1 MCVMTFYGC
10 LLLLMVLQMFNTLEQ
25 TIEIE
30 GLFTRERERERE
42 MHESCL
48 KSKYNWHIIIQRIIQ
63 KTIRRLYSTCV
74 GLRI

>member
-10 LLLLMVLQMFNTLEQ
+10 LLLIMVLQMFNTLEQ

-42 MHESCL
+42 KNDL
-48 KSKYNWHIIIQRIIQ
+48 YDRNTIIVYFVCSIFENIMFISSFS
-63 KTIRRLYSTCV
+63 LL
-74 GLRI
+74 GA

>member
-1 MCVMTFYGC
+1 MHNALKMCVMTFYGC

-42 MHESCL
+42 REMHESCL
-48 KSKYNWHIIIQRIIQ
+48 KSKYN
-63 KTIRRLYSTCV
+63 
-74 GLRI
+74 